1 LNQQSKDKRV
11 EMERYQHSANLQPQ
25 YDAGVSVSGKT
36 KIPKGLKAPLIYFVN
51 KFSFISTSNYKVLEI
66 GAGTGAYTGDLLKTG
81 AEVVALDISNISLQV
96 IKKRFSESVICVS
109 VADMEALPFAPNTF
123 DVVVS
128 AGSLSYGDNQ
138 LVMDEVYR
146 VLKPNG
152 YFICLDSLNH
162 NLIYRFNRWKHYQKG
177 NRTISTLIRMP
188 TLELIEKYRECFG
201 EVEVNFFGAI
211 SWMLPLLH
219 SVLGEARAATFS
231 DWFDQ
236 WLNVKKSAFKFVMVA
251 RKIR

>member
-1 LNQQSKDKRV
+1 MEQDKEIERRRFDDRAVDLLGKETQINEQIHPALWSPYEHYIREITEYQS
-11 EMERYQHSANLQPQ
+11 SQP
-25 YDAGVSVSGKT
+25 
-36 KIPKGLKAPLIYFVN
+36 IHI
-51 KFSFISTSNYKVLEI
+51 LEI
-66 GAGTGAYTGDLLKTG
+66 AAGTGAYTGWLLKKNAQVSAT
-81 AEVVALDISNISLQV
+81 DISEHALQV
-96 IKKRFSESVICVS
+96 AAGRHASSRLQLTVC
-109 VADMEALPFAPNTF
+109 DMERLPYPSDHFHLVTI
-123 DVVVS
+123 
-128 AGSLSYGDNQ
+128 AGALSYGDHQ
-138 LVMDEVYR
+138 RVMREVYR
-146 VLKPNG
+146 VLAVG
-152 YFICLDSLNH
+152 GRLIVVDSLNH
-162 NLIYRFNRWKHYQKG
+162 NFIYRFNRWVHYLRG

-219 SVLGEARAATFS
+219 RVLGEARAAIFS